1 MANKKI
7 SELPAISTFSGVE
20 PLAVVQDGETR
31 KATLTQVIAL
41 WTNYDGNDAP
51 GTGLNV
57 LAVGKSRIWNK
68 IDTAQSF
75 LVTRVA
81 SGYRLV
87 ELTAYA

>member
-7 SELPAISTFSGVE
+7 SELPAISVFTGVE
-20 PLAVVQDGETR
+20 PIPLAQDGETR
-31 KATLTQVIAL
+31 KATLSQLLIM
-41 WTNYDGNDAP
+41 WPNYDGDDAP
-51 GTGLNV
+51 GTGLNT

-75 LVTRVA
+75 LVTRVT